1 MSVVVG
7 GGGGK
12 GQLRGDRLGEVRPC
26 SRSEIS
32 SKILCVPAVPP
43 REPMRNVV
51 ACLLPTEY
59 NHQLDSYLKLYI
71 QYFKVGYASCES
83 VTKHR

>member
-1 MSVVVG
+1 MSVVVGGG

-32 SKILCVPAVPP
+32 SKILCCARGPTQRADEE
-43 REPMRNVV
+43 RGS
-51 ACLLPTEY
+51 LLVTY
-59 NHQLDSYLKLYI
+59 RI
-71 QYFKVGYASCES
+71 QPS
-83 VTKHR
+83 VRFLSQTLHSIF